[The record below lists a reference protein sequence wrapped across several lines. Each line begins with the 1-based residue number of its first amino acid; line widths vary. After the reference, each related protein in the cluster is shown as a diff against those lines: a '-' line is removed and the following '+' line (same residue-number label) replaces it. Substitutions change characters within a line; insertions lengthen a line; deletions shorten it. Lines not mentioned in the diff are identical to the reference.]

1 MALTNEQLEELLSQ
15 ARAYLNITWTD
26 SAKDTQLQMFI
37 VNSANRL
44 EAIYGHTLHFT
55 DDMATTEDPLCKADY
70 LARDL
75 LLSRVFYANEK
86 ALDDYEINY
95 RGDLLSL
102 KHLGDV
108 LTYKQESEDES
119 GA

>member
-55 DDMATTEDPLCKADY
+55 DDMATEEDPLCKADY

-95 RGDLLSL
+95 RAELLSL
-102 KHLGDV
+102 QHQGKVLSYQQRSEGD
-108 LTYKQESEDES
+108 S
-119 GA
+119 

>member
-1 MALTNEQLEELLSQ
+1 MALTNEQLEILLSQ

-26 SAKDTQLQMFI
+26 SAKDEQLQMFI
-37 VNSANRL
+37 QTSVNRL

-55 DDMATTEDPLCKADY
+55 DDMATEEDPLCKADY

-95 RGDLLSL
+95 RAELLSL
-102 KHLGDV
+102 QHQGKVLSYQQRSEGD
-108 LTYKQESEDES
+108 S
-119 GA
+119 

>member
-86 ALDDYEINY
+86 ALDDYEIND
-95 RGDLLSL
+95 RAELLSL
-102 KHLGDV
+102 QHQGKVLSYQQRSEGD
-108 LTYKQESEDES
+108 S
-119 GA
+119 